1 MRHVR
6 DGPVADDEGDVV
18 DNERDDYEG
27 VVVTGSS
34 VEDAVKRALLQ
45 LNVSLDAVDVE
56 VLEAGSR
63 GVLGMGGGDARVRV
77 RLRTRSVDEDG
88 DANTSVDQ
96 INSRRGT
103 GPTTSDDVPSGEFES
118 FDDEFEDDDEL
129 SEDSVSER
137 EDDVA
142 TAPTATVAPAS
153 GIGAG
158 STSRGPG
165 ERLDSGEDLEREAE
179 AVLESFLDRM
189 GFVADFDLVTEDPLS
204 YNVVG
209 DDDFEG
215 LIGQDGETLRSFDYL
230 VNLIVARRLGQPC
243 RVKVDVNGYRQRRTD
258 QLTELVT
265 TLADEVRES
274 KEPVTLEAMP
284 ANERWLVH
292 DALTD
297 DPDVRTYS
305 IGDGHERRV
314 VIAPKA

>member
-1 MRHVR
+1 M
-6 DGPVADDEGDVV
+6 
-18 DNERDDYEG
+18 DNEHDDYES

-56 VLEAGSR
+56 VLDAGSR
-63 GVLGMGGGDARVRV
+63 GVLGLGGGDARVRV
-77 RLRTRSVDEDG
+77 RLRTRSVDED
-88 DANTSVDQ
+88 DDVNNSVEQ
-96 INSRRGT
+96 IDSRRDTGGT
-103 GPTTSDDVPSGEFES
+103 AGDDVRSG
-118 FDDEFEDDDEL
+118 EFEDDDEL
-129 SEDSVSER
+129 SEDSVSENE
-137 EDDVA
+137 EDVT
-142 TAPTATVAPAS
+142 TAPIATGLPPS
-153 GIGAG
+153 GVEAG
-158 STSRGPG
+158 DASRGPG

-179 AVLESFLDRM
+179 AVLESLLDRM

-209 DDDFEG
+209 DDDFER
-215 LIGQDGETLRSFDYL
+215 LIGHDGETLRSFDYL
-230 VNLIVARRLGQPC
+230 VNLILARRLGQPC
-243 RVKVDVNGYRQRRTD
+243 RVKVDVDGYRQHRTE
-258 QLTELVT
+258 QLRELAT

-292 DALTD
+292 DVLTD